1 MTGRALWLIPAAL
14 VFLVGPLAVPGYAAN
29 SVGCS
34 GSATSVS
41 DKGVPLDK
49 VSVPGAGGTQSL
61 PFRIMWNGEVTWQG
75 QTDQAITS
83 GTWRL
88 SVQNASWLFALGE
101 LVSGHAH
108 GLSGAFTNEQS
119 QASWGNSFTPSTN
132 EPVKL
137 PGTYEVGF
145 TVSGNGGAQCSGT
158 LWVKVVDSPGRTP
171 LWWLSLVLI
180 VAALIMFYAF
190 GISKW
195 TRPILTSTGE

>member
-1 MTGRALWLIPAAL
+1 MTGRGLWLIPAAL

-108 GLSGAFTNEQS
+108 GLFGAFTNEQS
-119 QASWGNSFTPSTN
+119 QASLGHRSQ
-132 EPVKL
+132 E
-137 PGTYEVGF
+137 
-145 TVSGNGGAQCSGT
+145 
-158 LWVKVVDSPGRTP
+158 R
-171 LWWLSLVLI
+171 
-180 VAALIMFYAF
+180 
-190 GISKW
+190 
-195 TRPILTSTGE
+195 